1 MTHNAN
7 REGAAVGHDGP
18 MTVDERI
25 RWAVNVT
32 AASWIGPR
40 LHSFNQDT
48 GSVVPEGFEAY
59 CRVFH
64 PEGPIY
70 PDGSFRSWAE
80 IAECNGRIAHP
91 NMQFHMINRP
101 AGTPAPNRLHAGS
114 GPSEGSLRPRERQR
128 LLDLLR
134 PETATPDLCWFCIW
148 DGYGS
153 IDVRGPLVQLPH
165 RSGHVPASG
174 VQAREARCPR
184 VNLLI

>member
-1 MTHNAN
+1 M
-7 REGAAVGHDGP
+7 
-18 MTVDERI
+18 
-25 RWAVNVT
+25 
-32 AASWIGPR
+32 
-40 LHSFNQDT
+40 
-48 GSVVPEGFEAY
+48 PEGFEAY

-64 PEGPIY
+64 PEGPIH

-80 IAECNGRIAHP
+80 IAEFNGRIAHP

-101 AGTPAPNRLHAGS
+101 AGTPVPNRLHEGS

-128 LLDLLR
+128 LVDLLR

-165 RSGHVPASG
+165 RSYGLYEGPIDLAMVPLTRRGTISL
-174 VQAREARCPR
+174 Q
-184 VNLLI
+184 LW